1 MKACSQEKDAMTNKT
16 KNQMNKSEMI
26 KARGGVAQLRDRDGV
41 ANANLPDTFR
51 PEADGLVNYQNQLK
65 GPAGGTGFVA
75 GENQWHD

>member
-41 ANANLPDTFR
+41 ANANLPDTFG
-51 PEADGLVNYQNQLK
+51 PEADGLVNYQNQLEVPSHVEHNSK
-65 GPAGGTGFVA
+65 SAP
-75 GENQWHD
+75 